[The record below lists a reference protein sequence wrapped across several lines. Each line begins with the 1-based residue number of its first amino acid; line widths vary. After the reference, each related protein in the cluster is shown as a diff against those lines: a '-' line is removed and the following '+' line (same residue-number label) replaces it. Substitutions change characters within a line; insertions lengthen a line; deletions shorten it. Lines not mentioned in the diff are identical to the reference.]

1 MRLANL
7 VDFARRLINGEDG
20 RGLIQEH
27 EDVLSTVTPAETMQ
41 VLDSLLVSGVPL
53 ETVKTN
59 VGKILNV
66 FFKSLNA
73 YRWEKPGEG
82 HFLHYLM
89 LENREAEKILT
100 EVKSINKVILKK
112 DSIRDQSLISRL
124 KSLMIRLKEYE
135 LHYLKKENI
144 LFPHIE
150 RVFPEYRCLQIMW
163 SFHDDF
169 RHALKR
175 INLILEAENPD
186 YDLLNKE
193 TGKLFF
199 VVLPVIFREE
209 QILFPVAIK
218 AIPRNSWDEMMTQS
232 YEQGWCYVQ
241 PPDVYR
247 KKVKLSGEG
256 MLNPGSGNLTP
267 EQIRLLFNS
276 LPVDITFIDEND
288 EVKFFSESKERIFPR
303 SASIIGRK
311 VQNCHPPQSVHTVNE
326 IIAAFRNGTEDHA
339 DFWIHIKERLI
350 FIRYFAVRN
359 ENREYRGTLEVS
371 QDITEA
377 RELTGERRL
386 LNWPR
391 VN

>member
-1 MRLANL
+1 M
-7 VDFARRLINGEDG
+7 DFARRLINGEDG

-150 RVFPEYRCLQIMW
+150 
-163 SFHDDF
+163 
-169 RHALKR
+169 
-175 INLILEAENPD
+175 
-186 YDLLNKE
+186 
-193 TGKLFF
+193 
-199 VVLPVIFREE
+199 
-209 QILFPVAIK
+209 
-218 AIPRNSWDEMMTQS
+218 
-232 YEQGWCYVQ
+232 
-241 PPDVYR
+241 
-247 KKVKLSGEG
+247 
-256 MLNPGSGNLTP
+256 
-267 EQIRLLFNS
+267 
-276 LPVDITFIDEND
+276 
-288 EVKFFSESKERIFPR
+288 KFFPNTVVCR
-303 SASIIGRK
+303 SCGHSMMISGM
-311 VQNCHPPQSVHTVNE
+311 H
-326 IIAAFRNGTEDHA
+326 
-339 DFWIHIKERLI
+339 
-350 FIRYFAVRN
+350 
-359 ENREYRGTLEVS
+359 
-371 QDITEA
+371 
-377 RELTGERRL
+377 
-386 LNWPR
+386 
-391 VN
+391 

>member
-1 MRLANL
+1 M
-7 VDFARRLINGEDG
+7 DFARRLINGEDG

>member
-1 MRLANL
+1 M
-7 VDFARRLINGEDG
+7 
-20 RGLIQEH
+20 
-27 EDVLSTVTPAETMQ
+27 
-41 VLDSLLVSGVPL
+41 
-53 ETVKTN
+53 
-59 VGKILNV
+59 
-66 FFKSLNA
+66 
-73 YRWEKPGEG
+73 
-82 HFLHYLM
+82 
-89 LENREAEKILT
+89 
-100 EVKSINKVILKK
+100 
-112 DSIRDQSLISRL
+112 
-124 KSLMIRLKEYE
+124 
-135 LHYLKKENI
+135 
-144 LFPHIE
+144 
-150 RVFPEYRCLQIMW
+150 
-163 SFHDDF
+163 
-169 RHALKR
+169 KR